1 MPEILASVAEQVT
14 ALQAAN
20 RMLFNQAEDE
30 FLDGDEVVGMG
41 TLGKEGSGRLR
52 MQVSQ
57 RLSGAS
63 SPTGAEVLEGHIRI
77 HTPHVFA
84 AVGRCCCVALKLCK
98 LSTLWK
104 PVLMKYA
111 HAKTEHRD

>member
-1 MPEILASVAEQVT
+1 M
-14 ALQAAN
+14 QAAN

-57 RLSGAS
+57 RFSRTTRPRA
-63 SPTGAEVLEGHIRI
+63 AEARQGLMRI
-77 HTPHVFA
+77 HMPRNVHDVPGVA
-84 AVGRCCCVALKLCK
+84 AL
-98 LSTLWK
+98 
-104 PVLMKYA
+104 P
-111 HAKTEHRD
+111 